1 MNNQIKGVFFD
12 LYGTLLVFDDFD
24 GADNIWVNAFY
35 NLIGKK
41 NNLSP
46 DIVQQIC
53 KEILEVD
60 LERDS
65 SNGLTTYET
74 KIKKGFNK
82 FKIDI
87 PKDELR
93 NLANETAAMWQ
104 VNIRLADD
112 ALFVLNEIKKDKTVA
127 LITNF
132 DHSLHIRKVLAEVGL
147 DDIFDFVVISDEAG
161 CKKPEPEIFKLAL
174 QKTNLKPDEVIYI
187 GDNIYDDIEGAF
199 SAGIKPILICRNL
212 KSHANCNNGLANSN
226 KSSLPEFTTIN
237 SLSELI
243 PLLN

>member
-1 MNNQIKGVFFD
+1 MKNQIKGVFFD

-41 NNLSP
+41 NNLSL
-46 DIVQQIC
+46 DAVQQIC

-65 SNGLTTYET
+65 ANGLTTYET

-82 FKIDI
+82 FEIDI

-93 NLANETAAMWQ
+93 NLANETAATWQ
-104 VNIRLADD
+104 VHIRLAEDS
-112 ALFVLNEIKKDKTVA
+112 LFILNKLKKDKTVA

-132 DHSLHIRKVLAEVGL
+132 DHSPHIRSVLAENGL
-147 DDIFDFVVISDEAG
+147 NSIFDPVVISDEAG
-161 CKKPEPEIFKLAL
+161 CKKPSPEIFKLAL
-174 QKTNLKPDEVIYI
+174 QKTNLKPDEVIYV
-187 GDNIYDDIEGAF
+187 GDNIYDDVEGAF
-199 SAGIKPILICRNL
+199 SAGIKPVLISRNL
-212 KSHANCNNGLANSN
+212 KSHANCNNGLAGSN
-226 KSSLPEFTTIN
+226 RRNLPEFLTIS
-237 SLSELI
+237 SLSEII
-243 PLLN
+243 PLLS